1 MENDMDIESG
11 NISLSAFAQQQDIN
25 KGTLQRMA
33 KGLGIDTSNGLSSE
47 AVEKLLAEIS
57 RRSSQDNNGNGN
69 GNGNSSPVLPTYSIT
84 KMQRHDLTIQDRMD
98 QASQFLELVDQLT
111 TAMDDDI
118 NNRMQQLKR
127 TRQWTERTRQAQQ
140 DLKTKFAIYQAEQ
153 RLLDSQQEM
162 ADDEVA
168 TALTELEQFRDS

>member
-1 MENDMDIESG
+1 MDTEASNGNG
-11 NISLSAFAQQQDIN
+11 NISLSAFAQQQEIN

-57 RRSSQDNNGNGN
+57 RRNSQDSN

-84 KMQRHDLTIQDRMD
+84 KMQRHDMTIEDRMD

-118 NNRMQQLKR
+118 NNKMQQLKR
-127 TRQWTERTRQAQQ
+127 TRQLTERTRQAQQ